1 VDLWKPTI
9 FNGDD
14 INWETIEVFLFIL
27 TLEDK
32 EICFDGEDKLSENN
46 YLLEYLVDD
55 FPYKLP
61 QDQDQHFNFSIF

>member
-1 VDLWKPTI
+1 
-9 FNGDD
+9 
-14 INWETIEVFLFIL
+14 LFIL